1 MHSCWHLHILGWA
14 ARQRSMPAFWGM
26 QPWQSVLKYT
36 LVNFHY
42 LPVRRFTFKFSLWY
56 SVYCEKHPSF
66 VSEPPGTDKA
76 LIHCSPS
83 TPSYVLPTH
92 AAACAA
98 LYSQHLLQHPA
109 SFLSHSTQF
118 LSYFSL
124 PAGLFLKLGLILW
137 PLPTLWGQKGLYEAG
152 KNHLIHSE
160 EVLSM
165 FCDLICPHLN
175 RIPFIPLSESSMVYC
190 ANDSSE

>member
-92 AAACAA
+92 AAAV
-98 LYSQHLLQHPA
+98 LPSTPSTFSSTQRPSFPIQPNFFPTFPYQRA
-109 SFLSHSTQF
+109 SFW
-118 LSYFSL
+118 SL
-124 PAGLFLKLGLILW
+124 VLFYDHCQLFEARKVFMKQAKITSSILKR
-137 PLPTLWGQKGLYEAG
+137 
-152 KNHLIHSE
+152 
-160 EVLSM
+160 
-165 FCDLICPHLN
+165 FCPCFVI
-175 RIPFIPLSESSMVYC
+175 
-190 ANDSSE
+190 